1 MNIEKKE
8 AEVDS
13 TDEEYDEDDVGE
25 AEKALLN
32 NASTPLKSRL
42 FKINSSNQ
50 FHIKISSG

>member
-1 MNIEKKE
+1 LNVEKKE

-32 NASTPLKSRL
+32 NASTPLKSRI
-42 FKINSSNQ
+42 FKINYSNQ